1 MPQKTQLVRR
11 QKPGE
16 ASPWPLK
23 TRLAA
28 IAWEAVWSAT
38 CRWTPKPFNGWRLV
52 VMRAFGAK
60 IIGRPFV
67 HQRARIQLPWNVEL
81 HDRACA
87 GDRANLYSLDR
98 ITIGAGAIVA
108 QEAYLCAGTHD
119 FSDRELP
126 VLTGPIVVGAR
137 AFIGARAFVLP
148 GVTIGEAAV
157 VGASAVVTKD
167 VPAGATVAGNPAR
180 TLS

>member
-1 MPQKTQLVRR
+1 MPSKQTLIRR

-16 ASPWPLK
+16 ASPWTLGS
-23 TRLAA
+23 RLAA
-28 IAWEAVWSAT
+28 IAWEAVWAAT
-38 CRWTPKPFNGWRLV
+38 CQWTPKPLNRWRLI
-52 VMRAFGAK
+52 VMRVFGAK
-60 IIGRPFV
+60 IVGLPFV

-81 HDRACA
+81 HDKACL
-87 GDRANLYSLDR
+87 GDRANLYSVDR
-98 ITIGAGAIVA
+98 ITVGAGAVVA

-119 FSDRELP
+119 FSDQELP
-126 VLTGPIVVGAR
+126 LMTGPIVVGAR

-148 GVTIGEAAV
+148 GVAIGEAAV